1 MRRPRIRN
9 MLSKRIM
16 MSNVSRKYQKI
27 NIRNPAPNL
36 TELMKCGSFI
46 FLVSF
51 EGMKKGTELT
61 KAP

>member
-1 MRRPRIRN
+1 

-36 TELMKCGSFI
+36 TELIKCGSFI

-51 EGMKKGTELT
+51 EGMKKGTELI